1 MWGTTEYFAPEVYE
15 RAYGFQADVWSL
27 GCILY
32 EMLTGHLAFPCRD
45 RSLSLVKRA
54 LFHGVYKPKRL
65 FEQRSG
71 WRKLS
76 REARSLIKG
85 MLKRNPVKRL
95 DIEECL
101 SHPWLKLAE
110 EEIVVNVDE
119 YKSVSIKVNCDIDV
133 PLPDFVQGSYLK
145 RSEYLTRRNAKR
157 EGVLLVGQQSVV
169 ASVETESGEV
179 RGEVSSVV
187 SLVDK
192 IPNRL
197 KRDER
202 LVRQTSKIT
211 KEDVGKFDTVPHVM
225 SQKEN
230 EEVMDSHA
238 KPLLAAQVGEGE
250 ETVIKSLEGAA
261 KAREHIENDDEEEGK
276 GKIRTATGGIVHSAI
291 VLLTLFAFAG
301 NAAFLVYVFW
311 LSK

>member
-1 MWGTTEYFAPEVYE
+1 MGQSSSVLSQEHSQEQDQQMKAGREV
-15 RAYGFQADVWSL
+15 RDSSKTDVSSNSSL
-27 GCILY
+27 
-32 EMLTGHLAFPCRD
+32 
-45 RSLSLVKRA
+45 
-54 LFHGVYKPKRL
+54 
-65 FEQRSG
+65 Q
-71 WRKLS
+71 
-76 REARSLIKG
+76 
-85 MLKRNPVKRL
+85 
-95 DIEECL
+95 
-101 SHPWLKLAE
+101 
-110 EEIVVNVDE
+110 
-119 YKSVSIKVNCDIDV
+119 DIDEAFYSTFI
-133 PLPDFVQGSYLK
+133 PEKLLGYGSSGNVLK
-145 RSEYLTRRNAKR
+145 AHHCESRDTFACK
-157 EGVLLVGQQSVV
+157 SVV